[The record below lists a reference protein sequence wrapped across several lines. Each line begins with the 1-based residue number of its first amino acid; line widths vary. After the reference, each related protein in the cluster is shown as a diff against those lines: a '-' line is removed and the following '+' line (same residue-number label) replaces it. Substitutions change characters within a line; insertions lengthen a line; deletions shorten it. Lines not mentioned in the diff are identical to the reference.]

1 MLGAAKRLGLPVIVA
16 RATPAQVDVISFPR
30 RAPAPDASLEVP
42 PQAAESSAPG
52 AADVVAGTLA
62 AAEALVRLARVD
74 GQTCGPHPP
83 PAPPARRRRAAG
95 AGARRVVNE
104 PMDAIRRARLRVAE
118 RVTDLIGD
126 TPIVRLHKFER
137 DTPGVELWA
146 KCEFLN
152 PGGSVKDRA
161 AYQMIRDAIRTGA
174 LKPGQTIIDSTSGN
188 TGVAY
193 SLIGGAMGFP
203 VTLVMPGNVSWA
215 RRKIS
220 EAFGTTLVFSDP
232 MEGSD
237 GAIRLCRKMVEENP
251 GRYFYPDQYSNL
263 SNPLGHYNTTGRE
276 IWEQTEGRVTHFV
289 TGIGTTGTVMGTGRR
304 LKEYRRDIEVWAVE
318 PADALHGLEG
328 LKHMESSLVPGIY
341 HPEELNGV
349 LAMDTDEAWDV
360 SERLAKEEGL
370 LVGHSSG
377 ASLAGGLRLA
387 KQLVAAGKPGVI
399 VTLFPDRA
407 ERYFEAP
414 VVPKATTTEKSAT

>member
-1 MLGAAKRLGLPVIVA
+1 M
-16 RATPAQVDVISFPR
+16 
-30 RAPAPDASLEVP
+30 
-42 PQAAESSAPG
+42 
-52 AADVVAGTLA
+52 
-62 AAEALVRLARVD
+62 
-74 GQTCGPHPP
+74 
-83 PAPPARRRRAAG
+83 
-95 AGARRVVNE
+95 NE

-118 RVTDLIGD
+118 RITDLIGD
-126 TPIVRLHKFER
+126 TPIVRLQKFER
-137 DTPGVELWA
+137 DSPGVELWA

-220 EAFGTTLVFSDP
+220 QAFGTKLIFSDP

-237 GAIRLCRKMVEENP
+237 GAILLCRKIVAEHP
-251 GRYFYPDQYSNL
+251 GRYYYPDQYANP
-263 SNPLGHYNTTGRE
+263 SNPLAHYNGTGRE

-304 LKEYRRDIEVWAVE
+304 LKEYRQDIEVYAVE
-318 PADALHGLEG
+318 PDDALHGLEG
-328 LKHMESSLVPGIY
+328 LKYMESSIVPPIY
-341 HPEELNGV
+341 HPEELDGV
-349 LAMDTDEAWDV
+349 IAMPTDEAWDV
-360 SERLAKEEGL
+360 SDRLAKEEGL

-377 ASLAGGLRLA
+377 ASLAGALRIGKRLA
-387 KQLVAAGKPGVI
+387 KAGQPGVV

-407 ERYFEAP
+407 DRYFEAP
-414 VVPKATTTEKSAT
+414 VMTQTPAPKS

>member
-1 MLGAAKRLGLPVIVA
+1 MTLTLDPV
-16 RATPAQVDVISFPR
+16 
-30 RAPAPDASLEVP
+30 
-42 PQAAESSAPG
+42 
-52 AADVVAGTLA
+52 
-62 AAEALVRLARVD
+62 
-74 GQTCGPHPP
+74 
-83 PAPPARRRRAAG
+83 
-95 AGARRVVNE
+95 
-104 PMDAIRRARLRVAE
+104 RRARLRVAE
-118 RVTDLIGD
+118 KITDLVGD
-126 TPIVRLHKFER
+126 TPIVRLPAFER
-137 DTPGVELWA
+137 GTPGVELWA

-161 AYQMIRDAIRTGA
+161 AYQMIRDAIRTGL

-193 SLIGGAMGFP
+193 SLIGGALGYP

-215 RRKIS
+215 RRKIT
-220 EAFGTTLVFSDP
+220 EAYGTKLIFSDP

-237 GAIRLCRKMVEENP
+237 GAILLCRKLVEENP
-251 GRYFYPDQYSNL
+251 GAYFYPDQYSNL
-263 SNPLGHYNTTGRE
+263 GNPLAHYNGTGRE

-289 TGIGTTGTVMGTGRR
+289 TGIGTSGTVMGTGRR
-304 LKEYRRDIEVWAVE
+304 LKEYRQDIEVWAVE
-318 PADALHGLEG
+318 PSDALHGLEG

-341 HPEELNGV
+341 HPAELDGV
-349 LAMDTDEAWDV
+349 ISMDTDEAWDV

-387 KQLVAAGKPGVI
+387 KKLCAANKPGVI

-414 VVPKATTTEKSAT
+414 EPHKPSETR

>member
-1 MLGAAKRLGLPVIVA
+1 V
-16 RATPAQVDVISFPR
+16 
-30 RAPAPDASLEVP
+30 
-42 PQAAESSAPG
+42 
-52 AADVVAGTLA
+52 TLA
-62 AAEALVRLARVD
+62 LD
-74 GQTCGPHPP
+74 P
-83 PAPPARRRRAAG
+83 
-95 AGARRVVNE
+95 
-104 PMDAIRRARLRVAE
+104 IRRARLRVAE
-118 RVTDLIGD
+118 RITDLIGD
-126 TPIVRLHKFER
+126 TPIVRLPSFER

-161 AYQMIRDAIRTGA
+161 ASQMIRDAIRTG
-174 LKPGQTIIDSTSGN
+174 LLSPGKTIIDSTSGN

-193 SLIGGAMGFP
+193 SLIGGALGYP

-220 EAFGTTLVFSDP
+220 EAFGTKLVFSDP

-237 GAIRLCRKMVEENP
+237 GAIRLCRQIVEENP
-251 GRYFYPDQYSNL
+251 GLYFYPDQYSNL

-276 IWEQTEGRVTHFV
+276 IWEQTDGRVTHFV

-318 PADALHGLEG
+318 PDDALHGLEG
-328 LKHMESSLVPGIY
+328 LKHMESSIVPPIY

-349 LAMDTDEAWDV
+349 LPMDTDEAWNV

-377 ASLAGGLRLA
+377 ASLAGGLRIA
-387 KQLVAAGKPGVI
+387 RRLVAADQPGVI

-414 VVPKATTTEKSAT
+414 ILPKTAPKPARTK

>member
-1 MLGAAKRLGLPVIVA
+1 MSSPVTMNSA
-16 RATPAQVDVISFPR
+16 PPMDVIK
-30 RAPAPDASLEVP
+30 
-42 PQAAESSAPG
+42 
-52 AADVVAGTLA
+52 
-62 AAEALVRLARVD
+62 
-74 GQTCGPHPP
+74 
-83 PAPPARRRRAAG
+83 
-95 AGARRVVNE
+95 
-104 PMDAIRRARLRVAE
+104 RARMRVAE
-118 RVTDLIGD
+118 RITDLIGD
-126 TPIVRLHKFER
+126 TPIVRLHTFER

-146 KCEFLN
+146 KCEFFN

-161 AYQMIRDAIRTGA
+161 ATQMIRDAIRTGA
-174 LKPGQTIIDSTSGN
+174 LAPGKTIIDSTSGN

-193 SLIGGAMGFP
+193 SLIGGALGYP

-215 RRKIS
+215 RRKIT
-220 EAFGTTLVFSDP
+220 EAFGTKLIFSDP

-237 GAIRLCRKMVEENP
+237 GAIRLCRKIVEENP
-251 GRYFYPDQYSNL
+251 GLYFYPDQYSNG
-263 SNPLGHYNTTGRE
+263 SNPLAHYNTTGRE

-304 LKEYRRDIEVWAVE
+304 LKEYSRDIKVYAVE
-318 PADALHGLEG
+318 PSDALHGLEG
-328 LKHMESSLVPGIY
+328 LKHMASSLVPPIY
-341 HPEELNGV
+341 HPDELDGV

-360 SERLAKEEGL
+360 SERLAKHEGL

-387 KQLVAAGKPGVI
+387 KDLVTAGRPGVI

-414 VVPKATTTEKSAT
+414 QMPKPKASQP

>member
-1 MLGAAKRLGLPVIVA
+1 MSQAI
-16 RATPAQVDVISFPR
+16 DVI
-30 RAPAPDASLEVP
+30 A
-42 PQAAESSAPG
+42 
-52 AADVVAGTLA
+52 
-62 AAEALVRLARVD
+62 
-74 GQTCGPHPP
+74 
-83 PAPPARRRRAAG
+83 
-95 AGARRVVNE
+95 
-104 PMDAIRRARLRVAE
+104 RARLRVAE
-118 RVTDLIGD
+118 RITDLIGD
-126 TPIVRLHKFER
+126 TPIVRLRTFER
-137 DTPGVELWA
+137 ETPGVELWG
-146 KCEFLN
+146 KCEFMN

-161 AYQMIRDAIRTGA
+161 AYQMIRDAMRTGA

-193 SLIGGAMGFP
+193 SLIGGALGFK

-215 RRKIS
+215 RRKITQ
-220 EAFGTTLVFSDP
+220 AFGTELIFSDP

-237 GAIRLCRKMVEENP
+237 GAIRLCRKIVEENP
-251 GRYFYPDQYSNL
+251 GAYFYPDQYSNL

-318 PADALHGLEG
+318 PADSLHGLEG
-328 LKHMESSLVPGIY
+328 LKHMASSLVPPIY
-341 HPEELNGV
+341 HPEEIDGV
-349 LAMDTDEAWDV
+349 LPMDTDEAWDI
-360 SERLAKEEGL
+360 SERLAKHEGM

-377 ASLAGGLRLA
+377 ASLAGGVRVAKRLA
-387 KQLVAAGKPGVI
+387 AAGKPGVV

-414 VVPKATTTEKSAT
+414 ELQQR

>member
-1 MLGAAKRLGLPVIVA
+1 MSSPVTMNSA
-16 RATPAQVDVISFPR
+16 PPMDVIK
-30 RAPAPDASLEVP
+30 
-42 PQAAESSAPG
+42 
-52 AADVVAGTLA
+52 
-62 AAEALVRLARVD
+62 
-74 GQTCGPHPP
+74 
-83 PAPPARRRRAAG
+83 
-95 AGARRVVNE
+95 
-104 PMDAIRRARLRVAE
+104 RARMRVAE
-118 RVTDLIGD
+118 RITDLIGD
-126 TPIVRLHKFER
+126 TPIVRLHTFER

-146 KCEFLN
+146 KCEFFN

-161 AYQMIRDAIRTGA
+161 ATQMIRDAIRTGA
-174 LKPGQTIIDSTSGN
+174 LAPGKTIIDSTSGN

-193 SLIGGAMGFP
+193 SLIGGALGYP

-215 RRKIS
+215 RRKIT
-220 EAFGTTLVFSDP
+220 EAFGTKLIFSDP

-237 GAIRLCRKMVEENP
+237 GAIRLCRKIVDENP
-251 GRYFYPDQYSNL
+251 GLYFYPDQYSNG
-263 SNPLGHYNTTGRE
+263 SNPLAHYNTTGRE

-304 LKEYRRDIEVWAVE
+304 LKEYSRDIKVYAVE
-318 PADALHGLEG
+318 PSDALHGLEG
-328 LKHMESSLVPGIY
+328 LKHMASSLVPPIY
-341 HPEELNGV
+341 HPDELDGV

-360 SERLAKEEGL
+360 SERLAKHEGL

-387 KQLVAAGKPGVI
+387 KDLVKAGRPGVI

-414 VVPKATTTEKSAT
+414 QMPKPKASQP

>member
-1 MLGAAKRLGLPVIVA
+1 MN
-16 RATPAQVDVISFPR
+16 
-30 RAPAPDASLEVP
+30 PDE
-42 PQAAESSAPG
+42 
-52 AADVVAGTLA
+52 
-62 AAEALVRLARVD
+62 LV
-74 GQTCGPHPP
+74 
-83 PAPPARRRRAAG
+83 
-95 AGARRVVNE
+95 
-104 PMDAIRRARLRVAE
+104 RRARLRVAE
-118 RVTDLIGD
+118 RITDLIGD
-126 TPIVRLHKFER
+126 TPIVRVRSFER

-146 KCEFLN
+146 KCEFFN

-161 AYQMIRDAIRTGA
+161 AYQMIRDAMRTGQ
-174 LKPGQTIIDSTSGN
+174 LRQGQTIIDSTSGN

-193 SLIGGAMGFP
+193 SLIGGALGFP

-215 RRKIS
+215 RQKITK
-220 EAFGTTLVFSDP
+220 AFGTELIFSDP

-237 GAIRLCRKMVEENP
+237 GAIRLCRQIVADNP
-251 GRYFYPDQYSNL
+251 GKYFYPDQYSNL

-276 IWEQTEGRVTHFV
+276 IWEQTGGRVTHFC

-304 LKEYRRDIEVWAVE
+304 LKEYRQSIEVYAVE

-328 LKHMESSLVPGIY
+328 LKHMASSIVPGIY

-349 LAMDTDEAWDV
+349 IAMDTDEAWDV
-360 SERLAKEEGL
+360 ADRLAKEEGL

-377 ASLAGGLRLA
+377 ASLAGGIRIA
-387 KQLVAAGKPGVI
+387 KKLVAEGKPGVV

-414 VVPKATTTEKSAT
+414 VIPPKGRAA